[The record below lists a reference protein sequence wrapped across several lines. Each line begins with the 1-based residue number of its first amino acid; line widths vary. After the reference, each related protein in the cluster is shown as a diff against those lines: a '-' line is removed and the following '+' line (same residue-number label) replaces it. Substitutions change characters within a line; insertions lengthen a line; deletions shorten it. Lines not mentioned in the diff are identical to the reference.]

1 MSETLP
7 NWNLKDF
14 YLSIDDKQIEFE
26 LKKLIEESK
35 NLIEYNLSEIETR
48 PLFITLA

>member
-14 YLSIDDKQIEFE
+14 YLSIDDKQIENDLE
-26 LKKLIEESK
+26 L
-35 NLIEYNLSEIETR
+35 
-48 PLFITLA
+48 F